1 MTINKTSERIV
12 SAGEELFKKHGARRI
27 TIEEICRT
35 ARVSKMTFYKYFPNK
50 TGLAKTV
57 LQRLAD
63 AQTATYRNIMAQGIP
78 FEEKVR
84 QTIRMKLEAGGRMGN
99 EWPRE
104 ILENPDSEIGR
115 FLQHMIA
122 EITGQIRRD
131 YEEAQ
136 KNGDIRPDVRMD
148 FIFFFLGHIQ
158 TMLQDKRLLGMYDS
172 IEALTAELVNFFFWG
187 ILPRGK
193 T

>member
-1 MTINKTSERIV
+1 MNKTSEKIIA
-12 SAGEELFKKHGARRI
+12 AGEELFRKFGTKRV
-27 TIEEICRT
+27 TIDEICRT
-35 ARVSKMTFYKYFPNK
+35 AEVSKMTFYKYFPNK
-50 TGLAKTV
+50 TGLAKTI
-57 LQRLAD
+57 LQRLAGT
-63 AQTATYRNIMAQGIP
+63 QMATYRNIMAQGIP

-84 QTIRMKLEAGGRMGN
+84 QTIQMKLEAGGRMGN

-104 ILENPDSEIGR
+104 ILENPDSEVGR
-115 FLQHMIA
+115 FLRHMTG
-122 EITGQIRRD
+122 EITGRIRRD
-131 YEEAQ
+131 YENAQ

-158 TMLQDKRLLGMYDS
+158 TMLQDKRLLDMYDS

-193 T
+193 I